1 MLLPRLPGSSLWSSS
16 GQKRITTIVANDAP
30 VRFGKG
36 LTTQQ
41 LFCWNASKT
50 MSVVDLQNTA
60 MRWGDNSYKLP
71 KHSGNSAPG
80 PRGDRSDGLD
90 GMVSGS
96 PDLGRAEGASRV

>member
-1 MLLPRLPGSSLWSSS
+1 HAHLHSIPTRRSSDL
-16 GQKRITTIVANDAP
+16 QKRITTIVANDAP

-80 PRGDRSDGLD
+80 PRGDRRDRKSTRLNCSH
-90 GMVSGS
+90 V
-96 PDLGRAEGASRV
+96 AI